1 MKKKQYEGKKYYEID
16 IHDTVLFVSFIIIL
30 IYTFLFIEVFTNEGI
45 IDVIQ
50 VAATIVFTFVL
61 VLNAQKSNLLI
72 EKQALKHN
80 EDKILRN
87 IKVIVD
93 FSYYLLKV
101 KDDINDINALIIT
114 GVPISKIDLGSI
126 ISEIEYNSGRLDYFY
141 DKLEPIN
148 IKFIDDICLIKN
160 TVYEDLDTIK
170 RLSKT
175 LVSSSR
181 SSKDDI
187 LLSKYIEK
195 LSKYLIESNIKLEKY
210 TEI

>member
-1 MKKKQYEGKKYYEID
+1 M
-16 IHDTVLFVSFIIIL
+16 
-30 IYTFLFIEVFTNEGI
+30 
-45 IDVIQ
+45 
-50 VAATIVFTFVL
+50 
-61 VLNAQKSNLLI
+61 
-72 EKQALKHN
+72 
-80 EDKILRN
+80 
-87 IKVIVD
+87 
-93 FSYYLLKV
+93 
-101 KDDINDINALIIT
+101 IIT